1 MKHRFNTRIIF
12 IAVVVGVY
20 YIFLGVLLSTMEVS
34 KSTEVI
40 SLVVPALATGSLT
53 TILIQRMIRQLKIK
67 KLRKAA
73 EADAQENSETINKP
87 EG

>member
-12 IAVVVGVY
+12 IALVVGVY

-73 EADAQENSETINKP
+73 EADEQENSETINKP

>member
-73 EADAQENSETINKP
+73 EADEQENSENINKP

>member
-53 TILIQRMIRQLKIK
+53 TILIQRIIRKLKIK

-73 EADAQENSETINKP
+73 EADAQENSENINKP

>member
-40 SLVVPALATGSLT
+40 SLVVPALATGSFT

-73 EADAQENSETINKP
+73 EADEQETSENINKP

>member
-73 EADAQENSETINKP
+73 EADAQENSENINKP

>member
-40 SLVVPALATGSLT
+40 SLVVSALATGSLT

-73 EADAQENSETINKP
+73 EADEQENSENINKP

>member
-20 YIFLGVLLSTMEVS
+20 YICLGVLLSTMEVS

-53 TILIQRMIRQLKIK
+53 TILIQRIIRQLKVK
-67 KLRKAA
+67 KAKKSRR
-73 EADAQENSETINKP
+73 S
-87 EG
+87 

>member
-53 TILIQRMIRQLKIK
+53 TILIQRMIRLLKIK

-73 EADAQENSETINKP
+73 EADAQENSENINKP

>member
-73 EADAQENSETINKP
+73 EADEQENSENIKKP

>member
-1 MKHRFNTRIIF
+1 MKHRFNSRIIF
-12 IAVVVGVY
+12 LAVVVGVY

-73 EADAQENSETINKP
+73 EADAQETSENINKP

>member
-20 YIFLGVLLSTMEVS
+20 SIFLGVLLSTMEVS

-73 EADAQENSETINKP
+73 EADAQETSENINKP